1 VTSTNLRK
9 AEDAATGVS
18 TIIYVF
24 VALEIIATVVLA
36 SDAPS
41 DFGLAIIFLGIISIL
56 GLLLFYYSWQSIYE
70 VLMHIGSPLEEEPV
84 TRNNADTDD
93 DDYGTLDKDFLKSQ
107 THCLHV
113 DGKTVKRCR
122 RDNYRSTGYCYKHW
136 QIDRSRPSDNSPS
149 ATTSAP
155 ATEGGKRCSYSTSKG
170 IRCKNWFD
178 GEGPHCDDHSEG
190 PQDDIF

>member
-1 VTSTNLRK
+1 MTSTNLRK

-18 TIIYVF
+18 TIISVF
-24 VALEIIATVVLA
+24 VVLQIIGTVLLA
-36 SDAPS
+36 RDAPS
-41 DFGLAIIFLGIISIL
+41 DLRLGIIFLGIISIF

-113 DGKTVKRCR
+113 DGKTVKGCR
-122 RDNYRSTGYCYKHW
+122 RMVYRKSGYCYEH
-136 QIDRSRPSDNSPS
+136 QR
-149 ATTSAP
+149 
-155 ATEGGKRCSYSTSKG
+155 E
-170 IRCKNWFD
+170 
-178 GEGPHCDDHSEG
+178 
-190 PQDDIF
+190 

>member
-1 VTSTNLRK
+1 MTSTNLRK
-9 AEDAATGVS
+9 AKEASTGVS

-41 DFGLAIIFLGIISIL
+41 GLLQLVIIFLGIISIF

-70 VLMHIGSPLEEEPV
+70 VLMHIGSPLEEEHAMTPAE
-84 TRNNADTDD
+84 REIRCPKCEQRLNIPS
-93 DDYGTLDKDFLKSQ
+93 DYTGTATCPACKSQ
-107 THCLHV
+107 FNEFG
-113 DGKTVKRCR
+113 D
-122 RDNYRSTGYCYKHW
+122 S
-136 QIDRSRPSDNSPS
+136 SSPSDNSPS

-155 ATEGGKRCSYSTSKG
+155 ATEGSKRCSYSTSKG